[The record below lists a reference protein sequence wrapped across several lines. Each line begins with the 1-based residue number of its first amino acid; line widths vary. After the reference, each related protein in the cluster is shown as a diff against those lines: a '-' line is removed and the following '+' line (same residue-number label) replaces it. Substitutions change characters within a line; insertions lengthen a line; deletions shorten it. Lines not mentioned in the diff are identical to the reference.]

1 MAEDQE
7 KIDLEGAII
16 SFKESKVYRSEG
28 TYTANDKRLFMLKP
42 IDDKLNGAKVA
53 YEGKVYSVEDNT
65 ENAKFTGVYAYTL
78 KFCSAFKNKEHDYD
92 LTDAVWKLEQRL
104 DGTLV
109 EKAPTPPPDENMTE
123 SIEKLGFPDPFTV
136 TWSITALSDDN
147 AESVALAMKAR
158 EWLELVGQTY
168 LNDNKVIVQSVGA
181 ITNRDNILT
190 YGYEYRNGFDC
201 VFWCHDEV
209 KMPETEEIK
218 EVVLGDDMTALK
230 LGLTE

>member
-1 MAEDQE
+1 MIDYEKMRVTVVKGLRAYLDCPVIRSNQTAE
-7 KIDLEGAII
+7 LPPYPYI
-16 SFKESKVYRSEG
+16 SYTVTTLMSANRG
-28 TYTANDKRLFMLKP
+28 TYGEW
-42 IDDKLNGAKVA
+42 DDGIARKQV
-53 YEGKVYSVEDNT
+53 T
-65 ENAKFTGVYAYTL
+65 T
-78 KFCSAFKNKEHDYD
+78 
-92 LTDAVWKLEQRL
+92 
-104 DGTLV
+104 
-109 EKAPTPPPDENMTE
+109 
-123 SIEKLGFPDPFTV
+123 

-218 EVVLGDDMTALK
+218 EVVLGDDINDRLEARLDGVERYAVTGNQKQTSESDALNDELEK
-230 LGLTE
+230 RLNGA

>member
-1 MAEDQE
+1 MIDYEKMRVTVVKGLRAYLDCPVIRSNQTAE
-7 KIDLEGAII
+7 LPPYPYI
-16 SFKESKVYRSEG
+16 SYTVTTLMSANRG
-28 TYTANDKRLFMLKP
+28 TY
-42 IDDKLNGAKVA
+42 G
-53 YEGKVYSVEDNT
+53 EWG
-65 ENAKFTGVYAYTL
+65 
-78 KFCSAFKNKEHDYD
+78 
-92 LTDAVWKLEQRL
+92 
-104 DGTLV
+104 DGIARKQVT
-109 EKAPTPPPDENMTE
+109 T
-123 SIEKLGFPDPFTV
+123 

-218 EVVLGDDMTALK
+218 EVVLGDDINDRLEARLDGVKRYAVTGNQKQTSESDALNDELEK
-230 LGLTE
+230 RLNGA

>member
-1 MAEDQE
+1 MIDYEKMRVTVVKGLRAYLDCPVIRSNQTAE
-7 KIDLEGAII
+7 LPPYPYI
-16 SFKESKVYRSEG
+16 SYTVTTLMSANRG
-28 TYTANDKRLFMLKP
+28 TYGEW
-42 IDDKLNGAKVA
+42 DDGIARKQV
-53 YEGKVYSVEDNT
+53 T
-65 ENAKFTGVYAYTL
+65 T
-78 KFCSAFKNKEHDYD
+78 
-92 LTDAVWKLEQRL
+92 
-104 DGTLV
+104 
-109 EKAPTPPPDENMTE
+109 
-123 SIEKLGFPDPFTV
+123 
-136 TWSITALSDDN
+136 TWSITALSGDN

-218 EVVLGDDMTALK
+218 EVVLGDDINDRLEARLDGVERYAVTGNQKQTSESDALNDE
-230 LGLTE
+230 LGKRLNGA

>member
-1 MAEDQE
+1 MIDYEKMRVTVVKGLRTYLDCPVIRSNQTAE
-7 KIDLEGAII
+7 LPPYPYI
-16 SFKESKVYRSEG
+16 SYTVTTLMSANRG
-28 TYTANDKRLFMLKP
+28 TYGEW
-42 IDDKLNGAKVA
+42 DDGIARKQV
-53 YEGKVYSVEDNT
+53 T
-65 ENAKFTGVYAYTL
+65 T
-78 KFCSAFKNKEHDYD
+78 
-92 LTDAVWKLEQRL
+92 
-104 DGTLV
+104 
-109 EKAPTPPPDENMTE
+109 
-123 SIEKLGFPDPFTV
+123 

-218 EVVLGDDMTALK
+218 EVVLENDINDRLEARLDGVERYAVTGNQKQTSESDALNDE
-230 LGLTE
+230 LENRLNGA

>member
-1 MAEDQE
+1 MIDYEKMRVTVVKGLRAYLDCPVIRSNQTAE
-7 KIDLEGAII
+7 LPPYPYI
-16 SFKESKVYRSEG
+16 SYTVTTLMSANRG
-28 TYTANDKRLFMLKP
+28 TYGEW
-42 IDDKLNGAKVA
+42 DDGIARKQV
-53 YEGKVYSVEDNT
+53 T
-65 ENAKFTGVYAYTL
+65 T
-78 KFCSAFKNKEHDYD
+78 
-92 LTDAVWKLEQRL
+92 
-104 DGTLV
+104 
-109 EKAPTPPPDENMTE
+109 
-123 SIEKLGFPDPFTV
+123 

-218 EVVLGDDMTALK
+218 EVVLGDDINDRLEARLDGVERYAVTGNQKQTSESDALNDE
-230 LGLTE
+230 LGKRLNGA

>member
-1 MAEDQE
+1 MIDYEKMRVTVVKGLRTYLDCPVIRSNQTAE
-7 KIDLEGAII
+7 LPPYPYI
-16 SFKESKVYRSEG
+16 SYTVTTLMSANRG
-28 TYTANDKRLFMLKP
+28 TYGEW
-42 IDDKLNGAKVA
+42 DDGIARKQV
-53 YEGKVYSVEDNT
+53 T
-65 ENAKFTGVYAYTL
+65 T
-78 KFCSAFKNKEHDYD
+78 
-92 LTDAVWKLEQRL
+92 
-104 DGTLV
+104 
-109 EKAPTPPPDENMTE
+109 
-123 SIEKLGFPDPFTV
+123 

-218 EVVLGDDMTALK
+218 EVVLGDDINDRLEARLDGVERYAVTGNQKQTSESDALNDE
-230 LGLTE
+230 LGKRLNGA